1 MKMVNVP
8 TFRMNSNFLLQEDFD
23 IYLLKH
29 HDEFF
34 RRIVEHVV
42 NRLEDIEKDN
52 LLCKIQDDD
61 GSIFEL
67 RLPEDGFMKAVD
79 KSIQYFQMIEDYETC
94 RDAALLKTY
103 IKE

>member
-29 HDEFF
+29 HDSFF
-34 RRIVEHVV
+34 RRIIEHVV
-42 NRLEDIEKDN
+42 NRLEDIERDN
-52 LLCKIQDDD
+52 LLCRIQDDD
-61 GSIFEL
+61 GSLYEL
-67 RLPEDGFMKAVD
+67 RLPDDGFTKALD
-79 KSIQYFQMIEDYETC
+79 RSIEYFQTIEDYETC
-94 RDAALLKTY
+94 QEATLLKTY